1 MFLGNVEIRVKKGDD
16 LMDQLKNAF
25 AKRRNRDSLQAKYMD
40 LKTNTY
46 VELYYKGTI
55 PLRVIFFSGK
65 RGIMISE
72 FEKM

>member
-40 LKTNTY
+40 LKA
-46 VELYYKGTI
+46 K
-55 PLRVIFFSGK
+55 
-65 RGIMISE
+65 
-72 FEKM
+72 